1 MRLWRRCRRRY
12 CSAVL
17 QGELPQAGGD
27 VSVQV
32 GCVVGRHVGVRVRQ
46 QEMTRARYV
55 LGESD
60 GQTRPAPLLERES
73 GGLHQQPANSDRVNN
88 AFIMY
93 MCVTVVPLKKNLSWY
108 DNNINNIITW
118 PMHCLYTAYI

>member
-1 MRLWRRCRRRY
+1 MRLRLWRRWWRRRRY

-17 QGELPQAGGD
+17 QGELLQAGGD

-46 QEMTRARYV
+46 QEMARARYV

-73 GGLHQQPANSDRVNN
+73 GGLHQQPANSEH
-88 AFIMY
+88 AIALIMHFMY
-93 MCVTVVPLKKNLSWY
+93 TVIPLKKKKK
-108 DNNINNIITW
+108 I
-118 PMHCLYTAYI
+118 